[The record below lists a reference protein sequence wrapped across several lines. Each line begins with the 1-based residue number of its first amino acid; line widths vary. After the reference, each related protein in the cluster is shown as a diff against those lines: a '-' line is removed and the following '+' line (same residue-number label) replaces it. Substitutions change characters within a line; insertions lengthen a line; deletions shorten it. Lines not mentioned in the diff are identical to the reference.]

1 MKVKAFGIAKEIL
14 GNSSINIE
22 TGKVLTVGQ
31 LKDYLF
37 ENYPE
42 MVKLKTMA
50 IAVNQSYASDEML
63 ITEEDAEIVI
73 IPPVSG
79 G

>member
-1 MKVKAFGIAKEIL
+1 MRVKAFGIAKEIL
-14 GNSSINIE
+14 GNSSIEIE
-22 TGKVLTVGQ
+22 PDTVLTVGQ

-50 IAVNQSYASDEML
+50 IAVNQSYASDEMPL
-63 ITEEDAEIVI
+63 TEGAEIVI

>member
-1 MKVKAFGIAKEIL
+1 MRIKAFGIAKEIL
-14 GNSSINIE
+14 GNSSIDIE
-22 TGKVLTVGQ
+22 PDTVLTVGQ

-42 MVKLKTMA
+42 MIKLKTMA

-63 ITEEDAEIVI
+63 LTEGAEIVI

>member
-1 MKVKAFGIAKEIL
+1 MKLKAFGIAKEIL
-14 GNSSINIE
+14 GNSSIEIE
-22 TGKVLTVGQ
+22 PDTVLTVGQ

-63 ITEEDAEIVI
+63 LTEDAEIVI

>member
-22 TGKVLTVGQ
+22 PDTVLSVGQ

-63 ITEEDAEIVI
+63 LTEDTEIVI

>member
-22 TGKVLTVGQ
+22 PDTVLTVGQ

-63 ITEEDAEIVI
+63 LTEDAEIVI

>member
-14 GNSSINIE
+14 GNSSIEIE
-22 TGKVLTVGQ
+22 PDTVLTVGQ

-63 ITEEDAEIVI
+63 ITEDAEIVI

>member
-1 MKVKAFGIAKEIL
+1 MRVKAFGIAKEIL
-14 GNSSINIE
+14 GNSSIDIE
-22 TGKVLTVGQ
+22 PDTVLTVGQ

-42 MVKLKTMA
+42 MIKLKTMA

-63 ITEEDAEIVI
+63 LTEGSEIVI